1 MNSLATKILPRLFV
15 LAIIAFLLNWIY
27 SVAFY
32 PSDLKKIDLIDSL
45 QKVIPRSDVIYFGES
60 SNFSFVFEDDDQRRI
75 SDFISDYYPGLQF
88 GTVNKG
94 ALHAGIY
101 LKLLKQIPTEA
112 PVNTIIL
119 SMNLRSF
126 SADWI
131 YSKLESLLQRDM
143 VLISDGPPL
152 WNRFRLGLK
161 AYDNKTQKQRSMQVK
176 NALKKDL
183 LFLEPPCD
191 FPNAVAWIENINNSP
206 TSPWIEDSLAKSL
219 AISFIINYGF
229 RIDTVNN
236 PRIRDFDKIIE
247 YARQRGWKVVLN
259 ILPENTQQASL
270 LIGPCLRKLMISNAK
285 LLTKRYE
292 SQGAIVVNNLELVD
306 SSHYIDKKWPTE
318 HYDEYG
324 RKMVAPQIALAM
336 RNIYPAHFSDVFMKS
351 DFTCDFEAPS
361 PFFVTL
367 GRDSTC
373 SHSGKFA
380 EKLDTNNAFGARF
393 VRHYFEVKTLNPRK
407 ITASG
412 WFTGIYRPREV
423 KLIISIENDKK
434 QPKLWTA
441 TVSKD
446 IIEYGKWDSLQVN
459 ANIPENFGDNDV
471 IRIYFWYTGKNKV
484 WIDDVNILLQT
495 ENLNAAS
502 DTILL
507 IKN

>member
-1 MNSLATKILPRLFV
+1 
-15 LAIIAFLLNWIY
+15 
-27 SVAFY
+27 
-32 PSDLKKIDLIDSL
+32 
-45 QKVIPRSDVIYFGES
+45 
-60 SNFSFVFEDDDQRRI
+60 
-75 SDFISDYYPGLQF
+75 
-88 GTVNKG
+88 
-94 ALHAGIY
+94 
-101 LKLLKQIPTEA
+101 
-112 PVNTIIL
+112 
-119 SMNLRSF
+119 
-126 SADWI
+126 
-131 YSKLESLLQRDM
+131 
-143 VLISDGPPL
+143 
-152 WNRFRLGLK
+152 
-161 AYDNKTQKQRSMQVK
+161 
-176 NALKKDL
+176 
-183 LFLEPPCD
+183 
-191 FPNAVAWIENINNSP
+191 
-206 TSPWIEDSLAKSL
+206 
-219 AISFIINYGF
+219 
-229 RIDTVNN
+229 
-236 PRIRDFDKIIE
+236 
-247 YARQRGWKVVLN
+247 
-259 ILPENTQQASL
+259 
-270 LIGPCLRKLMISNAK
+270 
-285 LLTKRYE
+285 
-292 SQGAIVVNNLELVD
+292 
-306 SSHYIDKKWPTE
+306 
-318 HYDEYG
+318 
-324 RKMVAPQIALAM
+324 
-336 RNIYPAHFSDVFMKS
+336 
-351 DFTCDFEAPS
+351 
-361 PFFVTL
+361 VTL